1 MTRRVS
7 MTSLRQRGYQSRS
20 CTGTSRPSA
29 TSISRCSSA
38 TARTCRASRRQ
49 CRRRAH
55 TANGCWRSSRCG
67 STTRRRTPMRGR
79 CCFGTPGA
87 VGRSMPFARTC
98 RIGPARCSR
107 ALSGFSR
114 VGGFPHASSSPWR
127 SSCGVAWPLSSSGGS
142 TTPRPLAKRWSIRLP
157 ASGWGSSRRRAAQP
171 DPGTTM
177 ARMALRVV
185 GAGLG
190 RTGTNSL
197 KLALETLLGGRCYH
211 MSELLERPRDTAI
224 WHAALR
230 GEPVNW
236 NALLEEFVATVD
248 WPACALWR
256 ELREANQGSVVVLSE
271 RESPEEWWSSLE
283 GTIVPA
289 LARPVPPGH
298 AAWVERRA
306 MTMDMME
313 AFTPGWKN
321 RDAAIAAYE
330 AHNESV
336 RRAVPAGQLAEW
348 QPGDGWGPL
357 CEMLGLPVPEEPFPH
372 TNRAAEFRR
381 SQGLEDDSS

>member
-1 MTRRVS
+1 
-7 MTSLRQRGYQSRS
+7 
-20 CTGTSRPSA
+20 
-29 TSISRCSSA
+29 
-38 TARTCRASRRQ
+38 
-49 CRRRAH
+49 
-55 TANGCWRSSRCG
+55 
-67 STTRRRTPMRGR
+67 
-79 CCFGTPGA
+79 
-87 VGRSMPFARTC
+87 
-98 RIGPARCSR
+98 
-107 ALSGFSR
+107 
-114 VGGFPHASSSPWR
+114 
-127 SSCGVAWPLSSSGGS
+127 
-142 TTPRPLAKRWSIRLP
+142 
-157 ASGWGSSRRRAAQP
+157 
-171 DPGTTM
+171 M

-236 NALLEEFVATVD
+236 DTLLEGFVATVD

-256 ELREANQGSVVVLSE
+256 DLFEASPGSVVLLSE
-271 RESPEEWWSSLE
+271 RESPEEWWDSLE
-283 GTIVPA
+283 RTIVPA
-289 LARPVPPGH
+289 LGRPVPSGDT
-298 AAWVERRA
+298 AWVERRA

-330 AHNESV
+330 AHNGSV
-336 RRAVPAGQLAEW
+336 RRTVPAGRLVEW
-348 QPGDGWGPL
+348 QPGDGWAPL
-357 CEMLGLPVPEEPFPH
+357 CEMLKLPVPEEPFPH
-372 TNRAAEFRR
+372 TNRTAEFRR